1 MELLEASDDL
11 VTRLWDNGRFL
22 KRELAA
28 LGFDTGQ
35 SETPITPVI
44 LGEASDAKTF
54 SARLFEAGIFAT
66 AIVFPT
72 VPRGTAR
79 IRVMVSA
86 AHSEEDL
93 RFAVDTFASVG
104 RDMGLLR

>member
-1 MELLEASDDL
+1 MRRFRDNFSFFIFRFSLLAIAAVMTGCGVSIKYSLSGASI
-11 VTRLWDNGRFL
+11 
-22 KRELAA
+22 
-28 LGFDTGQ
+28 
-35 SETPITPVI
+35 PP
-44 LGEASDAKTF
+44 DAKTF
-54 SARLFEAGIFAT
+54 SAKLFEAGIFAT

-86 AHSEEDL
+86 AHSREDL

-104 RDMGLLR
+104 REMGLLR